1 MLFCYSILWL
11 LWSARPVAETAP
23 TDRPARPLRQQQ
35 ELGWL
40 LFYEPALSANGKRSC
55 ASCHRP
61 QKAYTDH
68 RATARAFRLAA
79 SLERNTPTLLN
90 ATDQPRF
97 FHDGRAGSLSE
108 VIESVVTNP
117 REFNTTYAAV
127 ARQLSQSREYRR
139 RFRQAFAAPI
149 GEATINQALIAF
161 LSSQQARNSP
171 FDQYQRGQTAAL
183 PEPALR
189 GLRVFNAAECGR
201 CHPAPAFRD
210 DQLHPVQAGLLLK
223 TPGLRNVAV
232 TPPYGARG
240 QHATLADAFTDA
252 FHQQATARPLSD
264 TEVQDLTAFLT
275 TLTDTTSL
283 RLRPPQTLP
292 ALPALPDRTIGGVY

>member
-11 LWSARPVAETAP
+11 LWSTRPVAETVPAAQ
-23 TDRPARPLRQQQ
+23 PARQLRQQQ

-90 ATDQPRF
+90 ATDQRRF

-149 GEATINQALIAF
+149 GEPTINQALIAF

-171 FDQYQRGQTAAL
+171 FDQYQRGQAAL

-189 GLRVFNAAECGR
+189 GLRVFTTAECGR

-210 DQLHPVQAGLLLK
+210 DQLHQVQAGLLLK

-240 QHATLADAFTDA
+240 QHPTLAAAFADA
-252 FHQQATARPLSD
+252 FHQQATAHPLSD
-264 TEVQDLTAFLT
+264 AEVQDLTAFLA

-283 RLRPPQTLP
+283 HLRSPQTLP
-292 ALPALPDRTIGGVY
+292 ALPTLPDRTIGGVY